1 MNLIIDCNQ
10 ASRLPTDRGKTRSH
24 SLIVSPAVLAEI
36 FLRTDPN
43 PTLNRIR
50 HYHFTIGLE
59 IADVMFELSRLS
71 SEEIS
76 SFQPFYSQRNTY
88 QEDYEGLIEGIY
100 KPTLDHVNWA
110 AGMKARHRQSC
121 EGLTAQSEPARK
133 EIREAVRA
141 HRRVSE
147 KTGSPAE
154 EKPSNYKD
162 LLPYDSSKEFVYDL
176 LTQSLV

>member
-1 MNLIIDCNQ
+1 MHKHDKIWPHMNLIIDCNQ

-59 IADVMFELSRLS
+59 IADVIFELSRLS

-110 AGMKARHRQSC
+110 NGIYSSILHPLWLNC
-121 EGLTAQSEPARK
+121 G
-133 EIREAVRA
+133 RA
-141 HRRVSE
+141 IASDH
-147 KTGSPAE
+147 
-154 EKPSNYKD
+154 
-162 LLPYDSSKEFVYDL
+162 L
-176 LTQSLV
+176 